1 MFTEEEHKKVQAAI
15 LDSPIKRITYTDDC
29 FVPFREV
36 SINYSG
42 PNIAK
47 VVRMVPTIMAKT
59 LQVSGTKIVLDAYYW
74 DHVDANDKVFHIMYN
89 GEKTVDARSKIRG
102 EVMIK
107 DGHLKPDGSGSM
119 ELQFSAKLITNFER
133 RTLFQRSSF
142 YDMLVKI
149 YTYSFYDNT
158 RRNFLAMCNDYME
171 VMMRELRAALNLMKR
186 GEDYGT

>member
-15 LDSPIKRITYTDDC
+15 LGSPIKRIAYTDDC
-29 FVPFREV
+29 FVPYREV

-47 VVRMVPTIMAKT
+47 VVKAIPDIMAKT
-59 LQVSGTKIVLDAYYW
+59 LQVSGTAIILNEYYW
-74 DHVDANDKVFHIMYN
+74 DHTDPNDKVFHIMYS
-89 GEKTVDARSKIRG
+89 GDKSVDARSRIIG

-119 ELQFSAKLITNFER
+119 ELQFTAKLTTTFER
-133 RTLFQRSSF
+133 TTLFQRSSF

-149 YTYSFYDNT
+149 YTYSFYDNA

-171 VMMRELRAALNLMKR
+171 VMMREIRAILNLMKR